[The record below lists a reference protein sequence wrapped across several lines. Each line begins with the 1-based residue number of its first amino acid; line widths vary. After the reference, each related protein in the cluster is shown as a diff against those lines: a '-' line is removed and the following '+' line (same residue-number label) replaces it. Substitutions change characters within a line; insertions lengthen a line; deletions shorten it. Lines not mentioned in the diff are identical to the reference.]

1 MILVTGSAGYI
12 GSQITEYFEKNN
24 INYIGIDNFLYSIP
38 GNITNKKRF
47 IKTDFKDSKK
57 ITKIIKKFN
66 IDTIIHCA
74 AASYVLEGEFK
85 KKKYIK
91 NNYKN
96 TIIFINVCKKNF
108 VKNFIFLSSSNV
120 YSENIKNNYFSE
132 SSKTKPKNYYG
143 KTKLII
149 EKYLLSKKKFFKN
162 IYILRLFNIIGLTKK
177 FKPKK
182 FYQFKHQRFF
192 FKIHYMI
199 KKKEPMFLNYIDGK
213 NKTRIYPS
221 RDFLDI
227 RDFSNIILFI
237 LKNLNK
243 KFIKIYNA
251 GCGKSYA
258 LNKILNLMKSS
269 ENSNFKLKYTK
280 LPKKEYILTRASIK
294 KINSELKWK
303 PKFLI
308 LDSIKS
314 LKKNL
319 II

>member
-38 GNITNKKRF
+38 ANITSKKRF

-120 YSENIKNNYFSE
+120 YSQSNMSYRED
-132 SSKTKPKNYYG
+132 SKKKPKNIYG
-143 KTKLII
+143 KTKLRI
-149 EKYLLSKKKFFKN
+149 ENYLLTRKFESV
-162 IYILRLFNIIGLTKK
+162 IILRLFNIIGLI
-177 FKPKK
+177 KK
-182 FYQFKHQRFF
+182 FYSPNKINRKYQRLITNLFNST
-192 FKIHYMI
+192 
-199 KKKEPMFLNYIDGK
+199 KKKEITIRYKKKGNK
-213 NKTRIYPS
+213 NIYPS

-227 RDFSNIILFI
+227 RDFLIF
-237 LKNLNK
+237 
-243 KFIKIYNA
+243 
-251 GCGKSYA
+251 
-258 LNKILNLMKSS
+258 
-269 ENSNFKLKYTK
+269 
-280 LPKKEYILTRASIK
+280 IK
-294 KINSELKWK
+294 KIIYL
-303 PKFLI
+303 
-308 LDSIKS
+308 
-314 LKKNL
+314 LKK
-319 II
+319 IK

>member
-38 GNITNKKRF
+38 ANITNKKRF

-74 AASYVLEGEFK
+74 AASYVLEGESK

-120 YSENIKNNYFSE
+120 YSQSNMSYRED
-132 SSKTKPKNYYG
+132 SKKKPKNIYG
-143 KTKLII
+143 KTKLRI
-149 EKYLLSKKKFFKN
+149 ENYLLTRKFESV
-162 IYILRLFNIIGLTKK
+162 IILRLFNIIGLI
-177 FKPKK
+177 KK
-182 FYQFKHQRFF
+182 FYTPNKINRKYQRLITNLFNST
-192 FKIHYMI
+192 
-199 KKKEPMFLNYIDGK
+199 KKKEITIRYKKKGNK
-213 NKTRIYPS
+213 NIYPS

-227 RDFSNIILFI
+227 RDFLI
-237 LKNLNK
+237 
-243 KFIKIYNA
+243 FIKKIIYLL
-251 GCGKSYA
+251 KK
-258 LNKILNLMKSS
+258 NKINKIILNLGSGKTTSINKVIYLCKKKFNLNIKLNFIEISNKEIMITQANISKSKKAIKWNPRIKILS
-269 ENSNFKLKYTK
+269 SLKSYSNFLK
-280 LPKKEYILTRASIK
+280 
-294 KINSELKWK
+294 
-303 PKFLI
+303 
-308 LDSIKS
+308 
-314 LKKNL
+314 
-319 II
+319 

>member
-38 GNITNKKRF
+38 ANITNKKRF

-120 YSENIKNNYFSE
+120 YSQSNMSYRED
-132 SSKTKPKNYYG
+132 SKKKPKNIYG
-143 KTKLII
+143 KTKLRI
-149 EKYLLSKKKFFKN
+149 ENYLLTRKFESV
-162 IYILRLFNIIGLTKK
+162 IILRLFNIIGLI
-177 FKPKK
+177 KK
-182 FYQFKHQRFF
+182 FYTPNKINRKYQRLITNLFNST
-192 FKIHYMI
+192 
-199 KKKEPMFLNYIDGK
+199 KKKEITIRYKKKVNK
-213 NKTRIYPS
+213 NIYPS

-227 RDFSNIILFI
+227 RDFLI
-237 LKNLNK
+237 
-243 KFIKIYNA
+243 FIKKIIYLL
-251 GCGKSYA
+251 KK
-258 LNKILNLMKSS
+258 NKINKIILNLGSGKTTSINKVIYLCKKKFNLNIKLNFIEISNKEIMITKANINKSKKIIKWNPRITILS
-269 ENSNFKLKYTK
+269 SLKSYSNFLK
-280 LPKKEYILTRASIK
+280 
-294 KINSELKWK
+294 
-303 PKFLI
+303 
-308 LDSIKS
+308 
-314 LKKNL
+314 
-319 II
+319 

>member
-38 GNITNKKRF
+38 ANITNKKRF

-120 YSENIKNNYFSE
+120 YSQSNMSYRED
-132 SSKTKPKNYYG
+132 SKKKPKNIYG
-143 KTKLII
+143 KTKLRI
-149 EKYLLSKKKFFKN
+149 ENYLLTRKFESV
-162 IYILRLFNIIGLTKK
+162 IILRLFNIIGLI
-177 FKPKK
+177 KK
-182 FYQFKHQRFF
+182 FYTPNKINRKYQRLITNLFNS
-192 FKIHYMI
+192 I
-199 KKKEPMFLNYIDGK
+199 KKKEITIRYKKKANK
-213 NKTRIYPS
+213 NIYPS

-227 RDFSNIILFI
+227 RDFLI
-237 LKNLNK
+237 
-243 KFIKIYNA
+243 FIKKIIYLL
-251 GCGKSYA
+251 KK
-258 LNKILNLMKSS
+258 NKINKIILNLGSGKTTSINKVIYLCKKKFNLNIKLNFIEISNKEIMITKANINKSKKIIKWNPRITILS
-269 ENSNFKLKYTK
+269 SLKSYSNFLK
-280 LPKKEYILTRASIK
+280 
-294 KINSELKWK
+294 
-303 PKFLI
+303 
-308 LDSIKS
+308 
-314 LKKNL
+314 
-319 II
+319 